1 MKLKD
6 QDCVGIVGIRGSGKS
21 HYAKHRIVKAAA
33 RVVVWDP
40 NSEYAEPCDLDEV
53 SVDELAAESSL
64 LTTQQCRLAV
74 VPDWQDPTEL
84 AAQFAVFVTELRE
97 ADHNEPTLVLI
108 EECALLR
115 PRGDGMLIALATQSR
130 HWKMPLCIVA
140 QRATMIPPGA
150 RSQCSIIVS
159 FRQNDPGDLD
169 ALAERIGANKAAR
182 AGELPRHRFIV
193 WSEADSFKGE
203 SAMTPDSPKQQTR
216 QRGKE

>member
-1 MKLKD
+1 VKLKD
-6 QDCVGIVGIRGSGKS
+6 QDAAGIVGIRGSGKS
-21 HYAKHRIVKAAA
+21 HYAKHRLVKVAP

-64 LTTQQCRLAV
+64 LESAQCRLAV

-84 AAQFAVFVTELRE
+84 AAQFAVFVNELRE
-97 ADHNEPTLVLI
+97 SSHAEPTLVVI

-115 PRGDGMLIALATQSR
+115 PRGDGILVALATQSR
-130 HWKMPLCIVA
+130 HWRMPLCLLA
-140 QRATMIPPGA
+140 QRTTMIPPGA
-150 RSQCSIIVS
+150 RSQFSIVVS

-169 ALAERIGANKAAR
+169 ALAERIGAGKAAR
-182 AGELPRHRFIV
+182 AGELPRHKFIV
-193 WSEADSFKGE
+193 WSEADSFKSE
-203 SAMTPDSPKQQTR
+203 PDSTGEHKQTR